1 MDTGPSNEDIV
12 VTPALELEGRMQKV
26 SLLISVAALTLM
38 FVGFAIALVTR
49 HGVKIPGVAALPFRH
64 LFSLHA
70 AADGF
75 TEMSVGIILLAAL
88 PMARILLAMW
98 LYIKSRS
105 LIDTVVAIVVL
116 LELIFSAHI

>member
-1 MDTGPSNEDIV
+1 MDLWSNAGENT
-12 VTPALELEGRMQKV
+12 VTPARELESRMQKI
-26 SLLISVAALTLM
+26 SLLISVAALALM
-38 FVGFAIALVTR
+38 SAGFAIALMTH
-49 HGVKIPGVAALPFRH
+49 HGVKIPGVAALPFGH

-70 AADGF
+70 VADGF
-75 TEMSVGIILLAAL
+75 TEMSIGIILLAAL

-116 LELIFSAHI
+116 LELIFSAHV